1 MIRNCMEDI
10 VENVITSVLDNYNNL
25 CKCEKCIQDIKA
37 IALNNLKPLYAVTS
51 EGMIYS
57 KMKELENQFRIDV
70 INQLVNAT
78 ELVIKNPKHELGTY

>member
-1 MIRNCMEDI
+1 MIKNCMEDI
-10 VENVITSVLDNYNNL
+10 VNNVITTVLDDYKDI
-25 CKCEKCIQDIKA
+25 CKCEKCVDDIKA

-51 EGMIYS
+51 EGMVYS

-78 ELVIKNPKHELGTY
+78 EMVLKNPKH

>member
-10 VENVITSVLDNYNNL
+10 VNNVITIVLNDYKEM

-51 EGMIYS
+51 EGMVYS

-70 INQLVNAT
+70 INQLVSAT
-78 ELVIKNPKHELGTY
+78 EMVLKNPKH